1 MQLTLFSDYSLR
13 MLIYLGLRRGEV
25 VPIVEIAQAY
35 GVSKHYMMKV
45 MNELVQLGYIE
56 AVRGRHGGVRLRKRP
71 SDVRL
76 GKLIRA
82 TEPGGGV
89 LDCVEHSA
97 QSDCPIVGACQLR
110 KVLGEAQGEFY
121 RVLDRHTLAELIQ
134 RPEPLLRLLRAGGR
148 A

>member
-25 VPIVEIAQAY
+25 VPIVEIAHAY

-56 AVRGRHGGVRLRKRP
+56 AVRGRNGGVRLCKRP
-71 SDVRL
+71 NEVRL

-82 TEPGGGV
+82 TEPSGGV
-89 LDCVEHSA
+89 LECIEHASE
-97 QSDCPIVGACQLR
+97 SDCPIVGTCRMR
-110 KVLGEAQGEFY
+110 KLLHEAQGEFY

-134 RPEPLLRLLRAGGR
+134 RPEPLLRVLRLGG
-148 A
+148 